1 MAPQPW
7 QPFFGPSWT
16 GDGQVEFRIW
26 APTTTRAEI
35 HLEGRTVRMRRR
47 RDDTHT
53 VTVGGLS
60 AGDRYRIALDGD
72 GPFPDPWSRWQP
84 EGAHGPS
91 ALVRPARGVTHRP
104 VPSRVAQ
111 ATYEFHFGTF
121 SRPGTYLAA
130 ARDLQRLKRIGIDTV
145 QAMPVAEFAGRWNWG
160 YDGAYFHA
168 PTRAYGTPDEL
179 RAFVAEAHRE
189 GLSVLLDVVYNHLGP
204 DGAYIYRFAP
214 SFFTDRQITPW
225 GWSID
230 YHRPEVRRTVADA
243 ARWWIQQYGFDGL
256 RLDATHAIFDQSEK
270 HILAELAES
279 ARSAYPAAYIVAEDH
294 RNEAALVRRDN
305 LDAVLADDFHHALR
319 VTLTAERE
327 FYFADYRG
335 GAEEIAK
342 AIQEGWI
349 HQGEREGYAGPGTAT
364 AGLPAGAFV
373 FCLENHDQVGNRGRG
388 LHLAGLVTPAQYRA
402 ASSLLLLSPERVM
415 LFQGQEFASQGS
427 FLYFTDH
434 HSELGR
440 QVTEGRR
447 REFAAFAEF
456 RDHPELLAD
465 PQAEETFRR
474 SRLSR
479 SEQRRNIGA
488 VRLYDELFWL
498 RLNDPVLK
506 RPDRESTRAWAEG
519 SVVMVE
525 RTAGRRRR
533 LLAATLTGDPAA
545 QVPNGKVLFHTGE
558 KRFGG
563 SGKLTLTTP
572 GAVLVE
578 P

>member
-1 MAPQPW
+1 
-7 QPFFGPSWT
+7 
-16 GDGQVEFRIW
+16 
-26 APTTTRAEI
+26 
-35 HLEGRTVRMRRR
+35 MRRHV
-47 RDDTHT
+47 DDTHT
-53 VTVGGLS
+53 ATVAGLS
-60 AGDRYRIALDGD
+60 AGDRYRIALDGE

-91 ALVRPARGVTHRP
+91 ALVRPVRALTHRA
-104 VPSRVAQ
+104 VPARVAQ

-121 SRPGTYLAA
+121 SQPGTYLGAVK
-130 ARDLQRLKRIGIDTV
+130 DLPRLKRMGIDTV

-189 GLSVLLDVVYNHLGP
+189 GLAVLLDVVYNHLGP

-214 SFFTDRQITPW
+214 SFFTDFRMTPW
-225 GWSID
+225 GWAID

-256 RLDATHAIFDQSEK
+256 RLDATHAIFDQSGT
-270 HILAELAES
+270 HILAELATS
-279 ARSAYPAAYIVAEDH
+279 ARLAYSSAYIVAEDH
-294 RNEAALVRRDN
+294 RNEAGLVLREN
-305 LDAVLADDFHHALR
+305 LDAILADDFHHALR
-319 VTLTAERE
+319 VSLTGEKG
-327 FYFADYRG
+327 FYFADYGG
-335 GAEEIAK
+335 GAEEIAR
-342 AIQEGWI
+342 AIQDGWI
-349 HQGEREGYAGPGTAT
+349 HQGQRQGDAGPGTPT
-364 AGLPAGAFV
+364 TGLPAGAFV

-388 LHLAGLVTPAQYRA
+388 LHLAGLVTPAQYRV
-402 ASSLLLLSPERVM
+402 ASTLLLLSPERAM
-415 LFQGQEFASQGS
+415 LFQGQEFASQGT

-434 HSELGR
+434 HQELGR
-440 QVTEGRR
+440 HVTEGRR
-447 REFAAFAEF
+447 REFAGFAEF
-456 RDHPELLAD
+456 RDNPELLPD

-474 SRLSR
+474 SRLNR
-479 SEQRRNIGA
+479 SEQRRNIWA

-506 RPDRESTRAWAEG
+506 RPDREATRAWAEG

-533 LLAATLTGDPAA
+533 LLAATLTGDAA
-545 QVPNGKVLFHTGE
+545 ARIPDGRILFHTEE

-563 SGKLTLTTP
+563 SGKPTLATP